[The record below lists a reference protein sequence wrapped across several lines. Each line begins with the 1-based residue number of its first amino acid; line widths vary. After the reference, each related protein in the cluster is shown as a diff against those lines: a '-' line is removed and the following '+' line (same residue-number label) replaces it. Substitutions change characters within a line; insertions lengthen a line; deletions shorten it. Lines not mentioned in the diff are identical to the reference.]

1 MDSLYGHCIT
11 VRQAP
16 FRCVGLWA
24 THWAVEMLSPRSS
37 PQGGLSLL
45 RKPSPHICVTVSYN
59 RSHAAD
65 ILAVWR
71 GSSDSVGEAH
81 LGELLG
87 GSDPWADS
95 GRTSMSHF
103 NLFNKGVR
111 KEERTGK
118 SPWGPE
124 SYPTSH
130 FGLEVYGLKHHPFL
144 WGSCVLTFLPL
155 SAQEYLRRRGKT
167 AGLTSSLTPSF
178 PFRMVPLRRPR
189 WTGCF
194 PHLGRPCCLFP
205 RGWHVRG
212 QGSLAAVTLLH
223 VCVVAASLSN
233 SVVLTPC
240 ASPPQVRERAFW
252 REDRSHA
259 GVWSLFWAVFC
270 FWDSHRS
277 PDHPLPI
284 SHGSCSFFWETHLY
298 LNTLACCY
306 FHHQNV
312 NHSFEFLGRWNF
324 WGLQLPKLC
333 KQPLFKISLEWVLH
347 REKKML
353 CGNWALKLP
362 WKYIYNCI

>member
-11 VRQAP
+11 VCQAP

-24 THWAVEMLSPRSS
+24 THSAMEMLSPRSS

-45 RKPSPHICVTVSYN
+45 RKPSPHICVTVAYS

-81 LGELLG
+81 LGALPG

-103 NLFNKGVR
+103 NFSNKGIR
-111 KEERTGK
+111 KEARTGK

-124 SYPTSH
+124 SYLTSH
-130 FGLEVYGLKHHPFL
+130 LGLEVYGLKHRLPFL
-144 WGSCVLTFLPL
+144 WGSCVFPFLPL

-178 PFRMVPLRRPR
+178 LFRTVPLRRPR

-205 RGWHVRG
+205 RGRHVRG
-212 QGSLAAVTLLH
+212 QGSLAAVTLPH

-233 SVVLTPC
+233 SVALTPC
-240 ASPPQVRERAFW
+240 PCPLRSGREHSDGRTAAMLECEAASGPCSVSEIPTCLGPP
-252 REDRSHA
+252 SPNIPGHL
-259 GVWSLFWAVFC
+259 LF
-270 FWDSHRS
+270 
-277 PDHPLPI
+277 LL
-284 SHGSCSFFWETHLY
+284 G
-298 LNTLACCY
+298 NTLVPKHTCML
-306 FHHQNV
+306 
-312 NHSFEFLGRWNF
+312 FL
-324 WGLQLPKLC
+324 PSPEC
-333 KQPLFKISLEWVLH
+333 KSLLWVP
-347 REKKML
+347 
-353 CGNWALKLP
+353 G
-362 WKYIYNCI
+362 